1 VGLRDAKRPIGS
13 FLFLGPSGV
22 GKTELGK
29 SLAEFLFDDEQALT
43 RLDMSEFMERH
54 MAQRLVGAPPG
65 YADSEQGGFLTESVR
80 RRPYSVLLFD
90 EVEKAHADVFNLL
103 LQVLDDGRLT
113 DGRGR
118 LADFSNTV
126 VILTSNIGSERI
138 LTAADAGLESEASI
152 LALKDELL
160 DELRKFFRP
169 ELLNRIDDVVV
180 FRPLTRDGL
189 RQIAQVQLRLLQ
201 RLVTDQQLSIEVAP
215 AVVEKLVELGYDPGL
230 GARPLKRVMARLI
243 QDPLAEALLS
253 GRYAAGQT
261 ISVTLTDQGELAFGS

>member
-1 VGLRDAKRPIGS
+1 
-13 FLFLGPSGV
+13 
-22 GKTELGK
+22 
-29 SLAEFLFDDEQALT
+29 
-43 RLDMSEFMERH
+43 M
-54 MAQRLVGAPPG
+54 
-65 YADSEQGGFLTESVR
+65 
-80 RRPYSVLLFD
+80 
-90 EVEKAHADVFNLL
+90 
-103 LQVLDDGRLT
+103 
-113 DGRGR
+113 
-118 LADFSNTV
+118 

-138 LTAADAGLESEASI
+138 LIAADAGLESEFSI

-189 RQIAQVQLRLLQ
+189 RQIAQIQLRLLQ
-201 RLVTDQQLSIEVAP
+201 RLVADQQLSIEVAP

-253 GRYAAGQT
+253 GRYTAGQT